1 MQQYDT
7 EEREELTSICTK
19 ATEEVIDQ
27 REDERYRYVL
37 DQDSG
42 QSSGDEKCWY
52 ADYTLSRLFV
62 E

>member
-37 DQDSG
+37 D
-42 QSSGDEKCWY
+42 
-52 ADYTLSRLFV
+52 
-62 E
+62 